1 MSAKAD
7 QLRKTTEFSGLFD
20 YVASEH
26 FRRSKGARL
35 RREGSQPEIIDDW
48 PERIPVSKRELDLFE
63 VHCSDLLDEIFG
75 ARS

>member
-1 MSAKAD
+1 MSAKAY

-20 YVASEH
+20 YLASDR
-26 FRRSKGARL
+26 FRMSKDAQRCS
-35 RREGSQPEIIDDW
+35 EGSQPEIIDDW